1 VISNRASRNT
11 LLAVKTARDF
21 RSLGSTATLLPG
33 SKHAFRR
40 LIISVLIDLA
50 DLQPGHCELRFA
62 MGDYFRARSQGT
74 ELPYLVLVSG
84 PPSKPAPSREKEK
97 TLRLLCDCVR
107 TQQAN
112 VRTRFPLPPKYPKAA
127 PCDPFP

>member
-11 LLAVKTARDF
+11 LLAVKKARDF
-21 RSLGSTATLLPG
+21 RSLGSTATPLPG

-62 MGDYFRARSQGT
+62 MGDHFRARSQGA
-74 ELPYLVLVSG
+74 ELPYLDLVSG
-84 PPSKPAPSREKEK
+84 PPSKPAPSRKK
-97 TLRLLCDCVR
+97 AFPLLCDWVR

-112 VRTRFPLPPKYPKAA
+112 VCARFPLPPKYPKAT